1 MNYTKHSL
9 ECKLQGEIYIRKIL
23 MLLAIL
29 LGLLVKLPATILII
43 SGVVTMIWFI
53 NIIGEVAV
61 LIYEH
66 HKKSRLWRVIL
77 WKYMYSLE
85 INI

>member
-9 ECKLQGEIYIRKIL
+9 ECKLQVGIYMRKIL

-43 SGVVTMIWFI
+43 SGVATMI
-53 NIIGEVAV
+53 
-61 LIYEH
+61 
-66 HKKSRLWRVIL
+66 
-77 WKYMYSLE
+77 
-85 INI
+85 